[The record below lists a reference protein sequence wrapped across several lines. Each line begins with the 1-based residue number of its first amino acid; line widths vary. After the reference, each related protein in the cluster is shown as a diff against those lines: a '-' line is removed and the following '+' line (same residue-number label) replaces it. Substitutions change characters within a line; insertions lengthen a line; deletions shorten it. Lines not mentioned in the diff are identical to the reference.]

1 MKNSVIIEKINL
13 FRNKFYLN
21 LIIKGILLSIF
32 FSINGFLLIVFLE
45 HLVWFDS
52 KFRQFIFWGFC
63 ISSLIFIIYNI
74 IIPFLK
80 IYSFGNII
88 SNKQAAN
95 IIGEYFRDI
104 DDKLLNLLELE
115 EINDENSDLLIAS
128 ISQKTEHLNKFKFED
143 VINFSSN
150 KKYLKLLI
158 IPTTIIILIFITG
171 NNQIIN
177 ESSARVIN
185 YNDIFTKPAPFE
197 FILKNKTLDLIENQK
212 LKVQLELKGSNLP
225 NEVFIRI
232 DDRDLLMSKA
242 ESSDLYSY
250 EFYNIKESFI
260 FNFYSNGFSS
270 EKYKI
275 EVKKRPLMLDYMINF
290 SYPKHT
296 FKKHDSQKNIGEIFV
311 PEGTKTKWSFKTKNV
326 DELIFA
332 LDNIIESKSFSN
344 NDFEIQKTLMNS
356 GNYKLML
363 VNKNG
368 VTDSNYYPIRLL
380 KDEYPKINV
389 EANFDSTNNLFVYN
403 GSAFDDYQISDI
415 KIKYLKNEK
424 IINETSFKT
433 NKQRE
438 EFFDYE
444 INTNNI
450 SEFEYDKLYFEVW
463 DNDGVNG
470 FKSAKTEVFSLNSIS
485 KTDAISNR
493 NQKNNEL
500 KSTMQSSFETIKE
513 MNEEIEKIKRSLIN
527 NKRLDWN
534 QKENVKDLL
543 KKQMKLENEIQ
554 KSKNLLNDLIEKN
567 EILSPEIIE
576 KQKLLNEMMEKVFDE
591 ELLKMIDEMQK
602 DFENLDKDEIKKLLE
617 NLEDQNLNIEE
628 ELDREIEL
636 FKQMEIEQRLTELNK
651 KIKDIKSKQDSLTN
665 NKNIDQNS
673 IDKQNDIKKEFDE
686 LKKDIDEMQ
695 NLNDS
700 LENPNNFENTE
711 ELEKKIDE
719 SLDESIKKM
728 KLGNKKSS
736 KKSQKNTSDK
746 MQDLEDQLSMML
758 SSCKGNQNFEN
769 LETLRQI
776 LENLISIS
784 FSQEELII
792 KTKETN
798 KNSSE
803 FIQIIRAQKK
813 IKDDSEIV
821 KDSLLE
827 LSKRVIEIESI
838 VNKEINKINN
848 YLSKSINS
856 LEDRDIRKA
865 NISQQFVMTSANNLA
880 LLLDESLKQMQ
891 KQLAS
896 QTPGNKQCNN
906 PGSGSPSLSQLK
918 QMQKK
923 LLEEMKNGEGGK
935 NGSKSLGESLSKKL
949 MQLAQLQQEAKENL
963 LKMRDELGKGKN
975 KGDIDKLLDDMEKN
989 RDDIIFNKISQ
1000 KTINRQNK
1008 ILSRLLDFDEA
1019 EREQGEDDKRE
1030 SLEWIMKN
1038 DIETVDKE
1046 ISRQKKKNISEEIL
1060 KRNNIKLNPFYKRIN
1075 TDYFNKISKDD

>member
-1 MKNSVIIEKINL
+1 M
-13 FRNKFYLN
+13 
-21 LIIKGILLSIF
+21 
-32 FSINGFLLIVFLE
+32 
-45 HLVWFDS
+45 
-52 KFRQFIFWGFC
+52 
-63 ISSLIFIIYNI
+63 
-74 IIPFLK
+74 
-80 IYSFGNII
+80 
-88 SNKQAAN
+88 
-95 IIGEYFRDI
+95 
-104 DDKLLNLLELE
+104 
-115 EINDENSDLLIAS
+115 
-128 ISQKTEHLNKFKFED
+128 
-143 VINFSSN
+143 
-150 KKYLKLLI
+150 
-158 IPTTIIILIFITG
+158 
-171 NNQIIN
+171 
-177 ESSARVIN
+177 
-185 YNDIFTKPAPFE
+185 
-197 FILKNKTLDLIENQK
+197 
-212 LKVQLELKGSNLP
+212 
-225 NEVFIRI
+225 
-232 DDRDLLMSKA
+232 
-242 ESSDLYSY
+242 
-250 EFYNIKESFI
+250 
-260 FNFYSNGFSS
+260 
-270 EKYKI
+270 
-275 EVKKRPLMLDYMINF
+275 
-290 SYPKHT
+290 
-296 FKKHDSQKNIGEIFV
+296 
-311 PEGTKTKWSFKTKNV
+311 
-326 DELIFA
+326 IFA

-389 EANFDSTNNLFVYN
+389 EANFDTTDNLFVYN

-424 IINETSFKT
+424 IVNETSLKI

-438 EFFDYE
+438 AFFDYK
-444 INTNNI
+444 INTNEI

-470 FKSAKTEVFSLNSIS
+470 FKSAKTEVFNLNSTS
-485 KTDAISNR
+485 KTDAIANR

-500 KSTMQSSFETIKE
+500 KSAMQSSFETIQE

-527 NKRLDWN
+527 NKKLDWN

-554 KSKNLLNDLIEKN
+554 KSKDLLNDLIEKN

-602 DFENLDKDEIKKLLE
+602 DFENLDKEEIQKLLE

-636 FKQMEIEQRLTELNK
+636 FKQMEIEQRLSELK
-651 KIKDIKSKQDSLTN
+651 EKIKEIKSKQDSLNN

-673 IDKQNDIKKEFDE
+673 LEKQNDIKKEFDE
-686 LKKDIDEMQ
+686 LRKDIDEMQ

-711 ELEKKIDE
+711 ELEKKIEE
-719 SLDESIKKM
+719 SIEESIKKM

-776 LENLISIS
+776 LDNLISIS
-784 FSQEELII
+784 FSQEELIL

-803 FIQIIRAQKK
+803 FIQIIRTQKK

-821 KDSLLE
+821 KDSLLA

-838 VNKEINKINN
+838 VNKEINKINS

-865 NISQQFVMTSANNLA
+865 NISQQFVMTSVNNLA

-906 PGSGSPSLSQLK
+906 PGSGPPSLSQLK
-918 QMQKK
+918 QMQQK
-923 LLEEMKNGEGGK
+923 LLEEMKNGENGK

-949 MQLAQLQQEAKENL
+949 MQLAQLQQKAKENL
-963 LKMRDELGKGKN
+963 LKMRDELGNGKN

-989 RDDIIFNKISQ
+989 NDDIIFNKISQ
-1000 KTINRQNK
+1000 KTIDRQNK

-1038 DIETVDKE
+1038 DIETIDEE

-1060 KRNNIKLNPFYKRIN
+1060 KRNNVKLNPFYKRIN